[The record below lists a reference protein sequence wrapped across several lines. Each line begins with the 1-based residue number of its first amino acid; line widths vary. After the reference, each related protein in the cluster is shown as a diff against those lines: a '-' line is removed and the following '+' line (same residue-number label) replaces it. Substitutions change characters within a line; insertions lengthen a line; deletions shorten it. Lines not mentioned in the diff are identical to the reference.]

1 MKRLITKY
9 QRYMEI
15 IKAYPREVAVP
26 TLDVDLVW
34 HTHQLSLS
42 AYYAYTIDRTGKF
55 IDYNDKI
62 EETKVSTAFEWTS
75 KTY

>member
-15 IKAYPREVAVP
+15 IKAYPHEVAVP

-34 HTHQLSLS
+34 HTYQLSLS
-42 AYYAYTIDRTGKF
+42 GYYTYTIDRTGKF
-55 IDYNDKI
+55 YRLQRQN
-62 EETKVSTAFEWTS
+62 
-75 KTY
+75 